1 MRRPV
6 PCIAAALALAAVAIH
21 AAPPAFAQAPTEF
34 DSYWM
39 VFLER
44 ADDPPALDEEKRS
57 EIQAAHLE
65 HLGEQF
71 RQGRAPVA
79 GPFGGGPDERLRGI
93 VLFLGHFDAEQ
104 VRAWAE
110 ADPAVATGLLT
121 VHVLPWYTEAGALDF
136 PMFRQHHGDDGKASG
151 D

>member
-1 MRRPV
+1 MLRPDFF
-6 PCIAAALALAAVAIH
+6 IAAALAITTAAIH

-34 DSYWM
+34 DKHWM

-44 ADDPPALDEEKRS
+44 ADDPPALDDEKRA

-93 VLFLGHFDAEQ
+93 VLFHGHFDADQ
-104 VRAWAE
+104 VHAWAE
-110 ADPAVATGLLT
+110 ADPAVAAGLLE
-121 VHVLPWYTEAGALDF
+121 VRVLPWYTEAGALDF
-136 PMFRQHHGDDGKASG
+136 PMFREHHAGDPEASG

>member
-1 MRRPV
+1 MPRPSL
-6 PCIAAALALAAVAIH
+6 CIAAALAITAVTIH
-21 AAPPAFAQAPTEF
+21 AVPAANAQAPTEF

-44 ADDPPALDEEKRS
+44 ADDPPALDDGKRA

-79 GPFGGGPDERLRGI
+79 GPFGGGPDEPLRGI
-93 VLFLGHFDAEQ
+93 VLFHGHFDADQ
-104 VRAWAE
+104 VRAWAG
-110 ADPAVATGLLT
+110 ADPAVAAGLLK
-121 VHVLPWYTEAGALDF
+121 VRVLPWYTEAGALDF